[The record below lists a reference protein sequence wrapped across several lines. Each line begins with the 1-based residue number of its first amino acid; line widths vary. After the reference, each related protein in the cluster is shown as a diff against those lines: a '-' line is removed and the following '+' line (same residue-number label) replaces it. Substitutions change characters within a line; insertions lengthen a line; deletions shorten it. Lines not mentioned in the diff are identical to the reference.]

1 MQTVELEAI
10 LRRARL
16 GEQAALTELHRL
28 FAPRVLGLCRHMLG
42 RVEFAEDASNEIF
55 LRLPQVIES
64 FDGSIPF
71 EHWLFKIAGNHCID
85 LLRKRTREQKL
96 IVQTDVE
103 ALPVAISP
111 TSPLNELLHSERV
124 DAVRAAIE
132 KLPSKYRAP
141 LALRYYSDLSYDE
154 IAEQL
159 GMKRPQV
166 ATLIF
171 RAKQELRQSLAA
183 YGEEK
188 A

>member
-71 EHWLFKIAGNHCID
+71 ERWLFKIAGNHCID

-96 IVQTDVE
+96 IAD
-103 ALPVAISP
+103 
-111 TSPLNELLHSERV
+111 RC
-124 DAVRAAIE
+124 
-132 KLPSKYRAP
+132 
-141 LALRYYSDLSYDE
+141 
-154 IAEQL
+154 
-159 GMKRPQV
+159 
-166 ATLIF
+166 
-171 RAKQELRQSLAA
+171 
-183 YGEEK
+183 
-188 A
+188 